1 MEFVES
7 FEFVDDGERRHEELA
22 VGFVEQM
29 RDEEAVEL
37 AYAAAVIGY
46 CETIFGSR
54 HLVMMT
60 RSIDWPCTLWTVMAL
75 VGTSGNCESLTVRL
89 LLSLVVRVFLTG
101 STGNT
106 FGGHNRRPLRVR

>member
-1 MEFVES
+1 MTAS
-7 FEFVDDGERRHEELA
+7 GGTKNSQSA
-22 VGFVEQM
+22 CVEQM

-37 AYAAAVIGY
+37 AYAAELDVGRHRVGY
-46 CETIFGSR
+46 CETDFGSR
-54 HLVMMT
+54 HLVMIT

-106 FGGHNRRPLRVR
+106 FGGQSKAPPRPLRVR

>member
-1 MEFVES
+1 MSVES

-37 AYAAAVIGY
+37 AYAAELDVGRHRVGY

-54 HLVMMT
+54 HLVIH
-60 RSIDWPCTLWTVMAL
+60 RLAL
-75 VGTSGNCESLTVRL
+75 H
-89 LLSLVVRVFLTG
+89 LVDG
-101 STGNT
+101 DGA
-106 FGGHNRRPLRVR
+106 GWH